1 MKRYELIP
9 DDDNI
14 EATINEDLLGRNKKL
29 INLMKLLNNINE
41 NFLMS
46 IDGEWG
52 TGKTFFVKQL
62 KYICENAENIEY
74 IKNHKDYEKI
84 LQFSNKYLPIYYNA
98 WENDNHGDPLES
110 IIYNILDQ
118 YPQYRKEIENP
129 EGMFS
134 SVKTILLNII
144 DKGSFGIISKECF
157 EQLNSFEE
165 LSKNILTVEEIIGAV
180 NELFNKILNDD
191 SRLLLIID
199 ELDRCRPD
207 YAVKMLETL
216 KHFYNNQKLTIVVVT
231 NNKQLSYTIR
241 KYYGNEFDG
250 YGYLN
255 KIYDTVITLKT
266 ENLDNYLKRHCQII
280 NSTYLP
286 ENMSALLFN
295 LLHFSYRECNKYMS
309 MYRIVEPYT
318 NYQND
323 FNRNRYIFEADML
336 LPIALALKIKN
347 IEEYNRF
354 INGESEAFIK
364 KLLSSIP
371 YIDYDNVYENW
382 FKEILRVQEDETLEE
397 VFIRRYKD
405 LFTRRPKYDDFPY
418 LEAISMLGNSINF
431 FEEQE

>member
-14 EATINEDLLGRNKKL
+14 KVAINEDLLGRNKKL

-52 TGKTFFVKQL
+52 NGKTFFVKQL
-62 KYICENAENIEY
+62 KYICENVEDIEY
-74 IKNHKDYEKI
+74 IKNHKDYDKI

-129 EGMFS
+129 AGLFS
-134 SVKTILLNII
+134 SIKTILLNII
-144 DKGSFGIISKECF
+144 DKGSLGIISKECF

-165 LSKNILTVEEIIGAV
+165 LSKNIFTVEETIGAV
-180 NELFNKILNDD
+180 NELFEKILNDD

-216 KHFYNNQKLTIVVVT
+216 KHFYNNKKLTIVVVT

-255 KIYDTVITLKT
+255 KIYDTVITLEV

-280 NSTYLP
+280 NSTHLP

-295 LLHFSYRECNKYMS
+295 FLHFSYRECNKYMS

-318 NYQND
+318 NYQD
-323 FNRNRYIFEADML
+323 YFDENRYLFEADML
-336 LPIALALKIKN
+336 LPIALALKIKD
-347 IEEYNRF
+347 IEEYSRF
-354 INGESEAFIK
+354 INGESEEFIK
-364 KLLSSIP
+364 KLLISIR
-371 YIDYDNVYENW
+371 YIDYDNRYEIW
-382 FKEILRVQEDETLEE
+382 FKKILRAKEDEALEE
-397 VFIRRYKD
+397 AFIRRYKD
-405 LFTRRPKYDDFPY
+405 LFTRTPRNNDFPY